1 MTNVLSA
8 RTDEIRDRIL
18 AAADAEFAAAGYEGA
33 SMTAIAKRAGV
44 ALRTLYN
51 YAPRKDLLYFHDLSL
66 FDDILK
72 IVASTPLDEEVCD
85 RIRDYL
91 VTHEGRDRAITE
103 RDPKAYESLLW
114 SQLEEQMAP
123 ILQRR
128 YPDRTPPIIP
138 RTEAAM
144 VALMARSLYWPEFS
158 VAEKKGQGVPAQWLD
173 VTAEMAKDTM
183 RKLGTRSN

>member
-1 MTNVLSA
+1 MTNVLST
-8 RTDEIRDRIL
+8 RTDEIRERIL

-33 SMTAIAKRAGV
+33 SMTSIAKRAGI

-51 YAPRKDLLYFHDLSL
+51 YAPRKDLLYFRDLGW
-66 FDDILK
+66 FDGMLK
-72 IVASTPLDEEVCD
+72 IAANTPRDVEVCD

-103 RDPKAYESLLW
+103 RDPKAYEALLW

-138 RTEAAM
+138 RTEAPIDRAGP
-144 VALMARSLYWPEFS
+144 RSL
-158 VAEKKGQGVPAQWLD
+158 AHIN
-173 VTAEMAKDTM
+173 VTVGSRVRQISAS
-183 RKLGTRSN
+183 RNQRCR